1 MTSVFQDS
9 TLELHFQTETFT
21 YETWDLNMELVWD
34 SLSQLYY
41 LLSTSFV
48 YISLLDR
55 QYLLLQQ
62 SSDSETEIYS
72 IKKEECPHQELTLQG
87 ITIQSIMCP
96 QTSNKFLKKLDNE
109 EELSLRVNKV
119 KDILYPSQQ
128 AIPEVNE
135 SSNED
140 FEEEGQSNINHTLG
154 DNSMIG
160 LNLPN
165 SKSYSLVFYPYL
177 IYDSFGI
184 WKKGK
189 NDQPKP
195 L

>member
-72 IKKEECPHQELTLQG
+72 IKKEE
-87 ITIQSIMCP
+87 CP

-189 NDQPKP
+189 NDRPKP